1 MGTTKADMKT
11 KLPMALSS
19 EIEALGRIAERA
31 ADYPDIVRIV
41 VFGSRVRGDFHG
53 ASDLDLLIVVKNL
66 RHRDRVIGW
75 LHNVELDYEVPL
87 SPTMYTLNEVHEN
100 ERLGSAFFKNIDAEG
115 IIIYD
120 AEQGR

>member
-1 MGTTKADMKT
+1 VKI
-11 KLPMALSS
+11 KLPMAISS
-19 EIEALGRIAERA
+19 EIEALERIAEAA
-31 ADYPDIVRIV
+31 ADYPEIVRIV

-66 RHRDRVIGW
+66 QHKDRVIRW
-75 LHNVELDYEVPL
+75 LHNLELDYDVPL
-87 SPTMYTLNEVHEN
+87 SPTMYTRNEVHEN

-120 AEQGR
+120 TGQGR